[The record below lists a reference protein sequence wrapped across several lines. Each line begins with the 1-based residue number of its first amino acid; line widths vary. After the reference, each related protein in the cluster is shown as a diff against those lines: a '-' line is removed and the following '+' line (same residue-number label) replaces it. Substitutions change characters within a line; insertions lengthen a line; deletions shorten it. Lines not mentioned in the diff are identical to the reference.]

1 MEDAG
6 TGMPLLFLSE
16 WTGVGVVGE
25 QGLGVVTLCDPSQP
39 DLESPGAPCHGRPP
53 RALDNPGEGGV
64 VPGP

>member
-6 TGMPLLFLSE
+6 TSAPL
-16 WTGVGVVGE
+16 GGGAGGE

-39 DLESPGAPCHGRPP
+39 DLESPGAPRHGRAP
-53 RALDNPGEGGV
+53 RALDNPEEGGV